1 MIRQVAEPDRLF
13 TASTVDGLYGR
24 KIRALAK
31 AYGGS
36 YDFCRFY
43 ELDDGCAAVFNSGM
57 TLCAGENADLRELAD
72 FIRLNEIQSAEMPPA
87 LGEKLRLDGYN
98 RIERVLFDF
107 MPGEFPQAMQVDE
120 NPPLDAVF
128 DVLRTSFS
136 LENMYGLWLTDTSH
150 RIRHGVSKV
159 FLYKNTTATLLH
171 SMDGFAFVGQ
181 VATLPESRG
190 KGQARALLCWLE
202 NRLSRQG
209 IRAQLFAREERVSFY
224 RGIGFREAGRDFIFE
239 RKLGE

>member
-13 TASTVDGLYGR
+13 AASPVDGLYGR

-57 TLCAGENADLRELAD
+57 TLCAGENADLRELVD

-87 LGEKLRLDGYN
+87 LGEKLMPDGYS

-128 DVLRTSFS
+128 SVLRTGFS
-136 LENMYGLWLTDTSH
+136 LENAYGLWLTDTSH
-150 RIRHGVSKV
+150 RIRHGVSQV
-159 FLYKNTTATLLH
+159 FLYENTTATLLH

-181 VATLPESRG
+181 VATLPEGRG
-190 KGQARALLCWLE
+190 KGQARTLLYWLE
-202 NRLSRQG
+202 NRFSRQG